1 MRGCNIMAWDKSGR
15 YYSRSRRVS
24 GRVTREYIGAGPV
37 GWLAA
42 YQDAEKLR
50 ERAEARAAR
59 MAERAHLDALA
70 DSVRDLDD
78 VADLLVQ
85 VAMLATG
92 HRQHNRGEWRKR
104 RGKP

>member
-1 MRGCNIMAWDKSGR
+1 MAWDKSGR
-15 YYSRSRRVS
+15 YYSRSRRVN
-24 GRVTREYIGAGPV
+24 GHVVRVYLGGGPV
-37 GWLAA
+37 GRLAA
-42 YQDAEKLR
+42 YQDAEKHR

-59 MAERAHLDALA
+59 MAERAELGALA
-70 DSVRDLDD
+70 ACVRDLDD

-85 VAMLATG
+85 AAMLATG

>member
-1 MRGCNIMAWDKSGR
+1 MAWDESAR
-15 YYSRSRRVS
+15 YYSRSRRVN
-24 GRVTREYIGAGPV
+24 GRVVREYIGGGPV
-37 GWLAA
+37 GRLAA
-42 YQDAEKLR
+42 YQDAEKHR

-59 MAERAHLDALA
+59 MAERAELDALA

-78 VADLLVQ
+78 AADLVVQ
-85 VAMLATG
+85 AAMLATG